1 MKMNNKKTKPSGFRN
16 RAPIEKKET
25 LVEKIDNNSDFSIE
39 AFLAGL
45 TNLTKEELANR
56 YVEINNQ
63 SQMMKGLILSQA
75 RERMPSNIEF
85 GNWVKS
91 VSALCADGHQTLNRY
106 MHFANYFKDKDST
119 GISLTACYE
128 ISAPVNEDVADK
140 VYEYALNK
148 NLSVADIKAKIKEEK
163 KLLPILE
170 INSEEHDQ
178 ESFSETDH
186 DTIKKEELMPR
197 EDVSEFVKLILSDVQ
212 SLSQNEA
219 VRVLKLC
226 LKELNKHSV
235 VDGIADT
242 KP

>member
-1 MKMNNKKTKPSGFRN
+1 MN
-16 RAPIEKKET
+16 
-25 LVEKIDNNSDFSIE
+25 
-39 AFLAGL
+39 LA
-45 TNLTKEELANR
+45 R
-56 YVEINNQ
+56 Y
-63 SQMMKGLILSQA
+63 
-75 RERMPSNIEF
+75 F
-85 GNWVKS
+85 GN
-91 VSALCADGHQTLNRY
+91 
-106 MHFANYFKDKDST
+106 KDIK
-119 GISLTACYE
+119 GISLTVCYE
-128 ISAPVNEDVADK
+128 ISAPTNVDVADK
-140 VYEYALNK
+140 VYEYALNR

-235 VDGIADT
+235 ADGVADT

>member
-1 MKMNNKKTKPSGFRN
+1 MALAKPRKLTKLSGQIQEIDYVEGRDDLTSLSLDELAFQFES
-16 RAPIEKKET
+16 IEQQSQLLQGRILLEARSR
-25 LVEKIDNNSDFSIE
+25 LNSD
-39 AFLAGL
+39 
-45 TNLTKEELANR
+45 
-56 YVEINNQ
+56 
-63 SQMMKGLILSQA
+63 
-75 RERMPSNIEF
+75 IEF
-85 GNWVKS
+85 GEWVSKHTGT
-91 VSALCADGHQTLNRY
+91 LCSTTRQQRTRLMNLARY
-106 MHFANYFKDKDST
+106 FGNKDIK
-119 GISLTACYE
+119 GISLTVCYE
-128 ISAPVNEDVADK
+128 ISAPTNVDVADK
-140 VYEYALNK
+140 VYEYALNR

-235 VDGIADT
+235 ADGVADA
-242 KP
+242 KL

>member
-1 MKMNNKKTKPSGFRN
+1 MALAKPRKLTKLSGQIQEIDYVEGRDDLKSLSLDELAFQFES
-16 RAPIEKKET
+16 IEQQSQLLQGRILLEARSR
-25 LVEKIDNNSDFSIE
+25 LNSD
-39 AFLAGL
+39 
-45 TNLTKEELANR
+45 
-56 YVEINNQ
+56 
-63 SQMMKGLILSQA
+63 
-75 RERMPSNIEF
+75 IEF
-85 GNWVKS
+85 GEWVSKHTGT
-91 VSALCADGHQTLNRY
+91 LCSTTRQQRTRLMNLARY
-106 MHFANYFKDKDST
+106 FGNKDIK
-119 GISLTACYE
+119 GISLTVCYE

-140 VYEYALNK
+140 VYEYALNR

-170 INSEEHDQ
+170 SNTEEHNQ
-178 ESFSETDH
+178 ESFTETDH

-235 VDGIADT
+235 LGGIADA
-242 KP
+242 KL

>member
-1 MKMNNKKTKPSGFRN
+1 MALAKPRKLTKLSGQIQEIDYVEGRDDLTSLSLDELAFQFES
-16 RAPIEKKET
+16 IEQQSQLLQGRILLEARSR
-25 LVEKIDNNSDFSIE
+25 LNSD
-39 AFLAGL
+39 
-45 TNLTKEELANR
+45 
-56 YVEINNQ
+56 
-63 SQMMKGLILSQA
+63 
-75 RERMPSNIEF
+75 IEF
-85 GNWVKS
+85 GEWVSKHTGT
-91 VSALCADGHQTLNRY
+91 LCSTTRQQRTRLMNLARY
-106 MHFANYFKDKDST
+106 FGNKDIK
-119 GISLTACYE
+119 GISLTVCYE

-140 VYEYALNK
+140 VYEYALNR

-170 INSEEHDQ
+170 INSEEHNQ
-178 ESFSETDH
+178 ESFTETDH
-186 DTIKKEELMPR
+186 NTVKKEELMPR

-242 KP
+242 KL

>member
-1 MKMNNKKTKPSGFRN
+1 MALAKPRKLTKLSGQIQEIDYVEGRDDLTSLSLDELAFQFES
-16 RAPIEKKET
+16 IEQQSQLLQGRILLEARSR
-25 LVEKIDNNSDFSIE
+25 LNSD
-39 AFLAGL
+39 
-45 TNLTKEELANR
+45 
-56 YVEINNQ
+56 
-63 SQMMKGLILSQA
+63 
-75 RERMPSNIEF
+75 IEF
-85 GNWVKS
+85 GEWVSKHTGT
-91 VSALCADGHQTLNRY
+91 LCSTTRQQRTRLMNLARY
-106 MHFANYFKDKDST
+106 FGNKDIK
-119 GISLTACYE
+119 GISLTVCYE

-178 ESFSETDH
+178 ESFTEIDH

-235 VDGIADT
+235 ADGVADA
-242 KP
+242 KL

>member
-1 MKMNNKKTKPSGFRN
+1 MIKQRIPKSEKDLQK
-16 RAPIEKKET
+16 IE
-25 LVEKIDNNSDFSIE
+25 DNFIKSVDVTSLSDLS
-39 AFLAGL
+39 LDD
-45 TNLTKEELANR
+45 LANR
-56 YVEINNQ
+56 YYEIHCQ
-63 SQMMKGLILSQA
+63 SHLMKGLILLEA
-75 RERMPSNIEF
+75 RNRFSSNNEF
-85 GNWVKS
+85 GDWVQS
-91 VSALCADGHQTLNRY
+91 VQSICLDSQPVRTRLMNYAK
-106 MHFANYFKDKDST
+106 YFKEKDIT
-119 GISLTACYE
+119 GISLSACYE

-140 VYEYALNK
+140 VYEYALNR

-163 KLLPILE
+163 KLLATLE
-170 INSEEHDQ
+170 SNTEEHNQ
-178 ESFSETDH
+178 ESFTETDH

-242 KP
+242 KL

>member
-1 MKMNNKKTKPSGFRN
+1 MALAKPRKLTKLLGQIQEIDYVEGRDDLTSLSLDELAFQFES
-16 RAPIEKKET
+16 IEQQSQLLQGRILLEARSR
-25 LVEKIDNNSDFSIE
+25 LNSD
-39 AFLAGL
+39 
-45 TNLTKEELANR
+45 
-56 YVEINNQ
+56 
-63 SQMMKGLILSQA
+63 
-75 RERMPSNIEF
+75 IEF
-85 GNWVKS
+85 GEWVSKHTGT
-91 VSALCADGHQTLNRY
+91 LCSTTRQQRTRLMNLARY
-106 MHFANYFKDKDST
+106 FGNKDIK
-119 GISLTACYE
+119 GISLTVCYE
-128 ISAPVNEDVADK
+128 ISAPTNVDVADK
-140 VYEYALNK
+140 VYEYALNR

-178 ESFSETDH
+178 ESFTETDH

>member
-1 MKMNNKKTKPSGFRN
+1 MALAKPRKLTKLSGQIQEIDYVEGRDDLTSLSLDELAFQFES
-16 RAPIEKKET
+16 IEQQSQLLQGRILLEARSR
-25 LVEKIDNNSDFSIE
+25 LNSD
-39 AFLAGL
+39 
-45 TNLTKEELANR
+45 
-56 YVEINNQ
+56 
-63 SQMMKGLILSQA
+63 
-75 RERMPSNIEF
+75 IEF
-85 GNWVKS
+85 GEWVSKHTGT
-91 VSALCADGHQTLNRY
+91 LCSTTRQQRTRLMNLARY
-106 MHFANYFKDKDST
+106 FGNKDIK
-119 GISLTACYE
+119 GISLTVCYE
-128 ISAPVNEDVADK
+128 ISAPTNVDVADK
-140 VYEYALNK
+140 VYEYALNR

-178 ESFSETDH
+178 ESFTETDH

>member
-1 MKMNNKKTKPSGFRN
+1 MALIKTPRLKRPPNELKKDDYLEGRQKNDLSTLSNEELIERYCDIEQQFQFMKGAILLELRN
-16 RAPIEKKET
+16 R
-25 LVEKIDNNSDFSIE
+25 F
-39 AFLAGL
+39 
-45 TNLTKEELANR
+45 
-56 YVEINNQ
+56 
-63 SQMMKGLILSQA
+63 
-75 RERMPSNIEF
+75 PSNIEF

-178 ESFSETDH
+178 ESFTETDH

-235 VDGIADT
+235 ADGVADA
-242 KP
+242 KL

>member
-1 MKMNNKKTKPSGFRN
+1 MALIKTPKLKRPPNELKKDDYLEGRQKNDLSTLSNEELIERYCDIEQQFQFMKGAILLELRN
-16 RAPIEKKET
+16 R
-25 LVEKIDNNSDFSIE
+25 F
-39 AFLAGL
+39 
-45 TNLTKEELANR
+45 
-56 YVEINNQ
+56 
-63 SQMMKGLILSQA
+63 
-75 RERMPSNIEF
+75 PSNIEF
-85 GNWVKS
+85 GNWVES
-91 VSALCADGHQTLNRY
+91 IRTLCSDTPQQRTRLMNLARY
-106 MHFANYFKDKDST
+106 FGNKDT
-119 GISLTACYE
+119 NGISLTACYE
-128 ISAPVNEDVADK
+128 ISAPTNVDVADK

-178 ESFSETDH
+178 ESFTETDH

>member
-1 MKMNNKKTKPSGFRN
+1 MIKQRIPKSEKDLQK
-16 RAPIEKKET
+16 IE
-25 LVEKIDNNSDFSIE
+25 DNFIKSVDVTSLSDLS
-39 AFLAGL
+39 LDD
-45 TNLTKEELANR
+45 LANR
-56 YVEINNQ
+56 YYEIDCQ
-63 SQMMKGLILSQA
+63 SHLMKGLILLEA
-75 RERMPSNIEF
+75 RNRFSSNNEF
-85 GNWVKS
+85 GDWVQS
-91 VSALCADGHQTLNRY
+91 VQSICLDSQPVRTRLMNYAK
-106 MHFANYFKDKDST
+106 YFKEKDIT
-119 GISLTACYE
+119 GISLSACYE

-178 ESFSETDH
+178 ESFTETDH

-235 VDGIADT
+235 ADGVADA
-242 KP
+242 KL

>member
-1 MKMNNKKTKPSGFRN
+1 MALAKPRKLTKLSGQIQEIDYVEGRDDLKSLSLDELAFQFES
-16 RAPIEKKET
+16 IEQQSQLLQGRILLEARSR
-25 LVEKIDNNSDFSIE
+25 LNSD
-39 AFLAGL
+39 
-45 TNLTKEELANR
+45 
-56 YVEINNQ
+56 
-63 SQMMKGLILSQA
+63 
-75 RERMPSNIEF
+75 IEF
-85 GNWVKS
+85 GEWVSKHTGT
-91 VSALCADGHQTLNRY
+91 LCSTTRQQRTRLMNLARY
-106 MHFANYFKDKDST
+106 FGNKDIK
-119 GISLTACYE
+119 GISLTVCYE

-140 VYEYALNK
+140 VYEYALNR

-170 INSEEHDQ
+170 SNTEEHNQ
-178 ESFSETDH
+178 ESFTETDH

>member
-1 MKMNNKKTKPSGFRN
+1 MIKQRIPKSEKDLQK
-16 RAPIEKKET
+16 IE
-25 LVEKIDNNSDFSIE
+25 DNFIKSVDVTSLSDLS
-39 AFLAGL
+39 LDD
-45 TNLTKEELANR
+45 LANR
-56 YVEINNQ
+56 YYEIHCQ
-63 SQMMKGLILSQA
+63 SHLMKGLILLEA
-75 RERMPSNIEF
+75 RNRFSSNNEF
-85 GNWVKS
+85 GDWVQS
-91 VSALCADGHQTLNRY
+91 VQSICLDSQPVRTRLMNYAK
-106 MHFANYFKDKDST
+106 YFKEKDIT
-119 GISLTACYE
+119 GISLSACYE

-140 VYEYALNK
+140 VYEYALNR
-148 NLSVADIKAKIKEEK
+148 NLSVTDIKAKIKEEK

-178 ESFSETDH
+178 ESFTEIDH

>member
-1 MKMNNKKTKPSGFRN
+1 MALAKPRKLTKLSGQIQEIDYVEGRDDLTSLSLDELAFQFES
-16 RAPIEKKET
+16 IEQQSQLLQGRILLEARSR
-25 LVEKIDNNSDFSIE
+25 LNSD
-39 AFLAGL
+39 
-45 TNLTKEELANR
+45 
-56 YVEINNQ
+56 
-63 SQMMKGLILSQA
+63 
-75 RERMPSNIEF
+75 IEF
-85 GNWVKS
+85 GEWVSKHTGT
-91 VSALCADGHQTLNRY
+91 LCSTTRQQRTRLMNLARY
-106 MHFANYFKDKDST
+106 FGNKDIK
-119 GISLTACYE
+119 GISLTVCYE
-128 ISAPVNEDVADK
+128 ISAPTNVDVADK
-140 VYEYALNK
+140 VYEYALNR

-170 INSEEHDQ
+170 NNTEEHNQ
-178 ESFSETDH
+178 ESFTETDH
-186 DTIKKEELMPR
+186 DTVKKEELMPR

>member
-1 MKMNNKKTKPSGFRN
+1 
-16 RAPIEKKET
+16 
-25 LVEKIDNNSDFSIE
+25 
-39 AFLAGL
+39 
-45 TNLTKEELANR
+45 
-56 YVEINNQ
+56 
-63 SQMMKGLILSQA
+63 
-75 RERMPSNIEF
+75 
-85 GNWVKS
+85 
-91 VSALCADGHQTLNRY
+91 

-178 ESFSETDH
+178 ESFTETDH

-235 VDGIADT
+235 ADGVADA
-242 KP
+242 KL

>member
-1 MKMNNKKTKPSGFRN
+1 MALAKPRKLTKLSGQIQEIDYVEGRDDLTSLSLDELAFQFES
-16 RAPIEKKET
+16 IEQQSQLLQGRILLEARSR
-25 LVEKIDNNSDFSIE
+25 LNSD
-39 AFLAGL
+39 
-45 TNLTKEELANR
+45 
-56 YVEINNQ
+56 
-63 SQMMKGLILSQA
+63 
-75 RERMPSNIEF
+75 IEF
-85 GNWVKS
+85 GEWVSKHTGT
-91 VSALCADGHQTLNRY
+91 LCSTTRQQRTRLMNLARY
-106 MHFANYFKDKDST
+106 FGNKDIK
-119 GISLTACYE
+119 GISLTVCYE
-128 ISAPVNEDVADK
+128 ISAPTNVDVADK
-140 VYEYALNK
+140 VYEYALNR

>member
-1 MKMNNKKTKPSGFRN
+1 MALAKPRKLTKLSGQIQEIDYVEGRDDLTSLSLDELAFQFES
-16 RAPIEKKET
+16 IEQQSQLLQGRILLEARSR
-25 LVEKIDNNSDFSIE
+25 LNSD
-39 AFLAGL
+39 
-45 TNLTKEELANR
+45 
-56 YVEINNQ
+56 
-63 SQMMKGLILSQA
+63 
-75 RERMPSNIEF
+75 IEF
-85 GNWVKS
+85 GEWVSKHTGT
-91 VSALCADGHQTLNRY
+91 LCSTTRQQRTRLMNLARY
-106 MHFANYFKDKDST
+106 FGNKDIK
-119 GISLTACYE
+119 GISLTVCYE
-128 ISAPVNEDVADK
+128 ISAPTNVDVADK
-140 VYEYALNK
+140 VYEYALNR

-178 ESFSETDH
+178 ESFTETDH
-186 DTIKKEELMPR
+186 NTVKKEELMPR

-242 KP
+242 KL

>member
-1 MKMNNKKTKPSGFRN
+1 MIKQRIPKSEKDLQK
-16 RAPIEKKET
+16 IE
-25 LVEKIDNNSDFSIE
+25 DNFIKSVDVTSLSDLS
-39 AFLAGL
+39 LDD
-45 TNLTKEELANR
+45 LANR
-56 YVEINNQ
+56 YYEIHCQ
-63 SQMMKGLILSQA
+63 SHLMKGLILLEA
-75 RERMPSNIEF
+75 RNRFSSNNEF
-85 GNWVKS
+85 GDWVQS
-91 VSALCADGHQTLNRY
+91 VQSICLDSQPVRTRLMNYAK
-106 MHFANYFKDKDST
+106 YFKEKDIT
-119 GISLTACYE
+119 GISLSACYE

-140 VYEYALNK
+140 VYEYALNR

-178 ESFSETDH
+178 ESFTETDH

>member
-1 MKMNNKKTKPSGFRN
+1 MALPKPNKLKDKPASQSIDSYVIGDN
-16 RAPIEKKET
+16 ISYSPTDLST
-25 LVEKIDNNSDFSIE
+25 LTLDD
-39 AFLAGL
+39 
-45 TNLTKEELANR
+45 LANR
-56 YVEINNQ
+56 YEEIHQQ
-63 SQMMKGLILSQA
+63 SQLLKGLILLEA
-75 RERMPSNIEF
+75 RNRFPSNNEF
-85 GNWVKS
+85 GEWIQTVHALS
-91 VSALCADGHQTLNRY
+91 VDSQQTRTKFMNFARY
-106 MHFANYFKDKDST
+106 FQNKERN

-128 ISAPVNEDVADK
+128 ISAPINEDVADK
-140 VYEYALNK
+140 VYEYALNR

-163 KLLPILE
+163 KLLATLE
-170 INSEEHDQ
+170 SNTEEHNQ
-178 ESFSETDH
+178 ESFTEIDH

>member
-1 MKMNNKKTKPSGFRN
+1 MALAKPRKLTKLSGQIQEIDYVEGRDDLTSLSLDELAFQFES
-16 RAPIEKKET
+16 IEQQSQLLQGRILLEARSR
-25 LVEKIDNNSDFSIE
+25 LNSD
-39 AFLAGL
+39 
-45 TNLTKEELANR
+45 
-56 YVEINNQ
+56 
-63 SQMMKGLILSQA
+63 
-75 RERMPSNIEF
+75 IEF
-85 GNWVKS
+85 GEWVSKHTGT
-91 VSALCADGHQTLNRY
+91 LCSTTRQQRTRLMNLARY
-106 MHFANYFKDKDST
+106 FGNKDIK
-119 GISLTACYE
+119 GISLTVCYE
-128 ISAPVNEDVADK
+128 ISAPTNVDVADK
-140 VYEYALNK
+140 VYEYALNR

-178 ESFSETDH
+178 ESFTETDH

-235 VDGIADT
+235 ADGVADA
-242 KP
+242 KL